1 MKPTYSFFANA
12 KFALEGVCALFK
24 NEKSFRIELCI
35 ILPALILNY
44 FLPLSLL
51 EHLFLA
57 FVLFVI
63 LIVEAI
69 NSAIEANVDLIT
81 DSFHP
86 KAKIAKDCASAAV
99 LFSVIFALLSWGVF
113 LIKLWQEIE

>member
-1 MKPTYSFFANA
+1 MKPNYSFFANT
-12 KFALEGVCALFK
+12 KFALQGVCALFQ

-35 ILPALILNY
+35 IIPALILDC
-44 FLPLSLL
+44 FLPLSIL

-69 NSAIEANVDLIT
+69 NTAIEANVDLGT
-81 DSFHP
+81 ESYDP

-99 LFSVIFALLSWGVF
+99 FFSVTFALLSWGIF
-113 LIKLWQEIE
+113 LGKLWIEG

>member
-1 MKPTYSFFANA
+1 MKPAYSFFANT
-12 KFALEGVCALFK
+12 KFALEGVCALLK
-24 NEKSFRIELCI
+24 NEKSFRIELLI
-35 ILPALILNY
+35 ILPALILDC

-57 FVLFVI
+57 FVLFMI
-63 LIVEAI
+63 LIAEAI

-99 LFSVIFALLSWGVF
+99 FFSVIFAALSWGIF
-113 LIKLWQEIE
+113 LIKLWLGIE